1 MDCDFGLQND
11 WNKIFRSLFH
21 DLDHKLLQKEGL
33 NCYYADI
40 ISRFLFQAY
49 NDRHNGH

>member
-21 DLDHKLLQKEGL
+21 DLDHRLAQKGGL
-33 NCYYADI
+33 NCYYADASYPGFYSTLI
-40 ISRFLFQAY
+40 MIVTSQ
-49 NDRHNGH
+49 